1 MNFNQEKTMSKLEQL
16 LAQRAAM
23 DEAIAAEK
31 NKGRDDALATVRGL
45 CKQYGI
51 TMREVK
57 AYVLDRKPRV
67 GKEGVVVAKKRVVRK
82 AAVKRGRAAKK

>member
-1 MNFNQEKTMSKLEQL
+1 MSKLEQL

-31 NKGRDDALATVRGL
+31 NRGREEALATVRSL

-57 AYVLDRKPRV
+57 THVLERKPRV
-67 GKEGVVVAKKRVVRK
+67 GKDGAVVAKKRVVTK
-82 AAVKRGRAAKK
+82 PATGVKRARVAKK

>member
-1 MNFNQEKTMSKLEQL
+1 MSKLEQL

-57 AYVLDRKPRV
+57 AYVLERKPRT
-67 GKEGVVVAKKRVVRK
+67 GKDGVAVAKKRVVRK
-82 AAVKRGRAAKK
+82 TAAKKSRAVKK

>member
-1 MNFNQEKTMSKLEQL
+1 MSKLEQL

-31 NKGRDDALATVRGL
+31 TKGREEALATVRSL

-57 AYVLDRKPRV
+57 AHVLERKPRV
-67 GKEGVVVAKKRVVRK
+67 GKDGAVVAKKRVVTK
-82 AAVKRGRAAKK
+82 PATGVKRARVAKK

>member
-1 MNFNQEKTMSKLEQL
+1 MSKLEQL

-31 NKGRDDALATVRGL
+31 NRGREEALATVRSL

-57 AYVLDRKPRV
+57 AHVLERKQRV
-67 GKEGVVVAKKRVVRK
+67 GKDGAVVAKKRVVTK
-82 AAVKRGRAAKK
+82 PATGVKRARVAKK

>member
-1 MNFNQEKTMSKLEQL
+1 MSKLEQL

-23 DEAIAAEK
+23 DEAIAAET

-57 AYVLDRKPRV
+57 AYVLERKPRT
-67 GKEGVVVAKKRVVRK
+67 GKDGVAVAKKRVVRK
-82 AAVKRGRAAKK
+82 TATKRARAAKK

>member
-1 MNFNQEKTMSKLEQL
+1 MSKLEQL

-31 NKGRDDALATVRGL
+31 NKGREEALATVRSL

-57 AYVLDRKPRV
+57 T
-67 GKEGVVVAKKRVVRK
+67 
-82 AAVKRGRAAKK
+82 